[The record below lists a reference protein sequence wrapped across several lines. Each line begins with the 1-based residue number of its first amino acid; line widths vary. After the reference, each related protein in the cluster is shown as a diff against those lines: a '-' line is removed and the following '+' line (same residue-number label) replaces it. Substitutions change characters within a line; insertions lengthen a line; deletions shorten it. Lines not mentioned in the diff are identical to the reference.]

1 MLAPLAPAHSHA
13 ADRVFRIAVVLASPS
28 VVPAARGPSPLA
40 AKPAAGHGAWV
51 SGTPAGTSAGCMKI
65 PGDSWLGDGRRP
77 RISGG
82 DRASERHGGAVL
94 YGLSRRA

>member
-1 MLAPLAPAHSHA
+1 
-13 ADRVFRIAVVLASPS
+13 
-28 VVPAARGPSPLA
+28 LA

-77 RISGG
+77 WISGG

-94 YGLSRRA
+94 YGLSRRAEEGVTARRVRIPNPSSR